1 MGGFTIDVPHGVED
15 LGIVVVVLR
24 WRRGACPIGSAGI
37 DLGAIEFSESI
48 CFLQLEEAGGKRLA
62 AFALPGG
69 WGRGCCCSSGDSL
82 AEVGGVIGAGC
93 DVVGGGEGI
102 AGRLRVAG
110 GS

>member
-1 MGGFTIDVPHGVED
+1 MGGFTVDVPHGVED

-48 CFLQLEEAGGKRLA
+48 RFLQLEEAGGKRLD
-62 AFALPGG
+62 AFALPSG
-69 WGRGCCCSSGDSL
+69 WGRCCSSDDSL

-93 DVVGGGEGI
+93 DVVGGCEGI